1 VRRLIDEREIV
12 DGPTLTALLYT
23 LAADRDAKDLRET

>member
-1 VRRLIDEREIV
+1 V

-23 LAADRDAKDLRET
+23 LAVEVERGGLGHA